1 MNTYDELYGVGLL
14 DDIHNF
20 FPAILYQ
27 PQRFRTVQ
35 DLLLYISRQTQRQ
48 FNLFDRGLRQYE
60 QTSQVTPR
68 STPVTIPSRQASP
81 STSTSNPATNPTD
94 TFLQSLFNPIP
105 QVTARTVQA
114 AQPHL
119 NITTETFDITPI
131 LTTLL
136 TGGGGAAGGT
146 TRPVGTA
153 TTLNSL
159 NDFINLL
166 RGDTILEP
174 VPVVPTQT
182 QIDTATHVFE
192 SLRSEHADS
201 VCSICQDGYT
211 ENILVRQIRHCNH
224 MFHRQCI
231 DQWFR
236 QNVHCPV
243 CRFDIRDHT
252 STNSTNGSTINSY
265 FS

>member
-35 DLLLYISRQTQRQ
+35 DLLLYISRQTQSQ
-48 FNLFDRGLRQYE
+48 FNLFDRGLQQYE
-60 QTSQVTPR
+60 RSSQVTPR

-81 STSTSNPATNPTD
+81 PTSTSNPTD

-105 QVTARTVQA
+105 QVTARTVQSA
-114 AQPHL
+114 HPHL

-131 LTTLL
+131 LTTLI
-136 TGGGGAAGGT
+136 GGGGGTGGI
-146 TRPVGTA
+146 TRPAGTS
-153 TTLNSL
+153 TTLNNL

-166 RGDTILEP
+166 RGDINLEP
-174 VPVVPTQT
+174 VPVIPTQS
-182 QIDTATHVFE
+182 QIDAATHVFE
-192 SLRSEHADS
+192 SLREDHADA

-243 CRFDIRDHT
+243 CRYDIRDHT
-252 STNSTNGSTINSY
+252 STNSANTSTINSY
-265 FS
+265 LS

>member
-48 FNLFDRGLRQYE
+48 FNLFDMGLRQYE
-60 QTSQVTPR
+60 QSSQVTPR
-68 STPVTIPSRQASP
+68 NTPARGTPVTIP
-81 STSTSNPATNPTD
+81 TTNPTD
-94 TFLQSLFNPIP
+94 TFLQSLFNPTP

-114 AQPHL
+114 AHPHL

-136 TGGGGAAGGT
+136 AGGGGAAGST

-174 VPVVPTQT
+174 VPVVPTQA

-211 ENILVRQIRHCNH
+211 ENVLVRQIRHCNH

-252 STNSTNGSTINSY
+252 SANSTNTSTINS
-265 FS
+265 